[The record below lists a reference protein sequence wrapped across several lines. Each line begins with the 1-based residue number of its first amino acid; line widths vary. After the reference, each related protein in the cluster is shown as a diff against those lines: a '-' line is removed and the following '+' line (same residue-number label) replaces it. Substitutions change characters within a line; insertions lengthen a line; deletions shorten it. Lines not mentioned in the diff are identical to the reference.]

1 MIFCFCSLKSIGVV
15 FEREISLFPYLRFS
29 YAWMLVVRKNVN
41 DGKLDFFFN
50 FGLVGQFVHSQERK
64 LEKVPISS
72 IPCPAVSIAKKVV
85 SG

>member
-1 MIFCFCSLKSIGVV
+1 MVIF
-15 FEREISLFPYLRFS
+15 
-29 YAWMLVVRKNVN
+29 ARKKFN
-41 DGKLDFFFN
+41 DGKLEVC
-50 FGLVGQFVHSQERK
+50 GLVGQFVHSQERK